1 MEKRKESKKE
11 QEGQEGGEQPKC
23 WKTFWMEVI
32 VVIDD
37 ELEKKQQQQ
46 QKQREDNIR
55 KLIID
60 RKKRWESPTKASV
73 VKNEESVGLFIE
85 ETTWQSP

>member
-37 ELEKKQQQQ
+37 ELEKKQQQ

>member
-37 ELEKKQQQQ
+37 ELEKQQQQ